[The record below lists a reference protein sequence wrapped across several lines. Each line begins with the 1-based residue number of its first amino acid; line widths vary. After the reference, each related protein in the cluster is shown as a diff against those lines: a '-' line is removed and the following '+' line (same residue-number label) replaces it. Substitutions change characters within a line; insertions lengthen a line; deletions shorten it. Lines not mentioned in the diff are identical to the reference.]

1 MRSAWAA
8 GRADQGEDVA
18 GRGGVVIINAQNFAG
33 ACQVAS
39 VISDSWQP
47 YGL

>member
-1 MRSAWAA
+1 MLYYHSLLATDT
-8 GRADQGEDVA
+8 GYLNLNYSFDMSLC
-18 GRGGVVIINAQNFAG
+18 

-39 VISDSWQP
+39 VLSDSLQP

>member
-8 GRADQGEDVA
+8 GRADQGEDMA
-18 GRGGVVIINAQNFAG
+18 GSGGVVIITAQNFAC

-39 VISDSWQP
+39 VISDSLQP